1 MVTKTQQLQ
10 DDLLRAALSFV
21 EHAGAK
27 GHSLLVNLPGGA
39 KLGIEVEILPDAEAL
54 PTGFLSSLKPA
65 RVA

>member
-21 EHAGAK
+21 EHAEAK

-39 KLGIEVEILPDAEAL
+39 KLGIEVELLPDADAARA
-54 PTGFLSSLKPA
+54 GFLSSLKPA